1 MRQVWQSLPKSIR
14 QRAGGG
20 KLERVTVP
28 AVIETD
34 AVTWTAPDDD
44 HPARRASQLSAATV
58 ARGVKEDWVALF
70 APDGVVE
77 DPVGP
82 SVFDPEG
89 KGHHGHDGIAKFWDI
104 AIAAVRRF
112 HFTITDSFANGDSCA
127 NVGTITTVLDDGTS
141 LDTEGVFVYRVNEAG
156 LITSM
161 RAHWEFD
168 RAMATMSK
176 P

>member
-1 MRQVWQSLPKSIR
+1 MEQ
-14 QRAGGG
+14 
-20 KLERVTVP
+20 VTVRL
-28 AVIETD
+28 VIESD
-34 AVTWTAPDDD
+34 AITWTAPNGD

-58 ARGVKEDWVALF
+58 ARGVKDDWLALF

-89 KGHHGHDGIAKFWDI
+89 KGHHGHEGISAFWDL
-104 AIAAVRRF
+104 AIAGVKQF

-127 NVGTITTVLDDGTS
+127 NVGTITTVLHDGTRV
-141 LDTEGVFVYRVNEAG
+141 DTEGVFVYRVDEAG

-168 RAMATMSK
+168 RAMATVTK
-176 P
+176 A